1 MIASTRRLGALPTD
15 WRDFARSLVP
25 FALLALA
32 ATVVPL
38 RVPVLLALVAGAG
51 VGIRRGAPVR
61 WAWAAAVPVAINLAW
76 GVWLAPPP
84 ASDLSDCA
92 SLTSPVALWR
102 LAEAIVALTGLG
114 ILAMA
119 LHAPRSSLL
128 LRWPAKR
135 VVRLSIAGFV
145 LAGPAALALGPI
157 VARPFF
163 GEVRYDVTLIG
174 AVLPALIFAFAN
186 GTMEELVYRGAL
198 LGWSARVMGVWP
210 AVMGQAVVFGL
221 AHSGSDVLGNGV
233 PLMIAL
239 GFGGLIA
246 GIVAVR
252 TRSLLLPIAVHVGL
266 DIPIY
271 YAFACAT

>member
-1 MIASTRRLGALPTD
+1 MRRLGALPTD

-32 ATVVPL
+32 ATVVPM
-38 RVPVLLALVAGAG
+38 RVPVLVALVAGAG
-51 VGIRRGAPVR
+51 VGIGRSVPVR
-61 WAWAAAVPVAINLAW
+61 WAWAAAVPVAINLTW
-76 GVWLAPPP
+76 GVWLAPPA

-102 LAEAIVALTGLG
+102 LAEAVVALTALG
-114 ILAMA
+114 ILASA
-119 LHAPRSSLL
+119 LHAPRSSVL
-128 LRWPAKR
+128 LRWPVKR
-135 VVRLSIAGFV
+135 VVRLSVAGFV
-145 LAGPAALALGPI
+145 LAGPAALILGPI

-163 GEVRYDVTLIG
+163 GEVHYDVTLVG
-174 AVLPALIFAFAN
+174 AVVPALIFAVAN
-186 GTMEELVYRGAL
+186 GTMEEIVYRGAL
-198 LGWSARVMGVWP
+198 LGWSARVMGVGP
-210 AVMGQAVVFGL
+210 AVVGQAVVFGL

-271 YAFACAT
+271 YAFACAI